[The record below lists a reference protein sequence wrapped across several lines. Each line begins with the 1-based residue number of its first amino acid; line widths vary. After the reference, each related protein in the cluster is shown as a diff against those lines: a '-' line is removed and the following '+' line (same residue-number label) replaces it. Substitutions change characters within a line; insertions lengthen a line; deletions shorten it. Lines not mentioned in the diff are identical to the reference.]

1 MTRGVPERRVGA
13 LEDAAPDV
21 SFFTSRGMSYPAFKS
36 TSAPKE
42 LRGGHR
48 SGVRALA
55 WTCDGEALVSG
66 GHDRLARVWYPERS
80 VSGVLI
86 KTDVR
91 STKELIGHQDQ
102 ISALACHPTQSDL
115 LATCS
120 TDKTVR
126 LWDLRSPAA
135 AKVIHTPGSNINLA
149 YSPDGRYLTVG
160 DKSETVIL
168 IDAENGTVAETIKD
182 GKSDREE
189 INEMAWSPDA
199 SLLLLPMG
207 NGQLRFLRSPTQL
220 SHPQKDTRDSWECVL
235 TRPIHSAAVFCIEWD
250 PTSRIVAT
258 GAADST
264 IALWDASEWDSLHV
278 FSSITFPPRSL
289 GFSYD
294 GEWLAAGGED
304 SDLLLMSVASRRI
317 AHRLPVSATIN
328 SLAWHPSKPLLAYS
342 GTESIAS
349 GTSHVPRSTPI
360 WLYNLT

>member
-1 MTRGVPERRVGA
+1 MTRGVPERRIGA
-13 LEDAAPDV
+13 LEDAASDA
-21 SFFTSRGMSYPAFKS
+21 SFFTSRGMSYPTFKS

-55 WTCDGEALVSG
+55 WTCDGDALVSG

-80 VSGVLI
+80 
-86 KTDVR
+86 
-91 STKELIGHQDQ
+91 
-102 ISALACHPTQSDL
+102 SDL
-115 LATCS
+115 VATCS

-135 AKVIHTPGSNINLA
+135 AKVIQTPGSNINLA
-149 YSPDGRYLTVG
+149 YSPDGRHLTVG

-168 IDAENGTVAETIKD
+168 IDAANGTVTETIKD
-182 GKSDREE
+182 GKCDREE
-189 INEMAWSPDA
+189 INEMTWSPDA

-207 NGQLRFLRSPTQL
+207 NGQLRFLRSPLQL
-220 SHPQKDTRDSWECVL
+220 SHPPKDTRDSWECVL
-235 TRPIHSAAVFCIEWD
+235 TRAIHSAAVFCIEWD

-264 IALWDASEWDSLHV
+264 IALWDASQWDSLHV
-278 FSSITFPPRSL
+278 FSSMKFPPRSL

-317 AHRLPVSATIN
+317 AHRLPVSATVN
-328 SLAWHPSKPLLAYS
+328 SVAWHPSKLLLAYS